1 MELLESKAGKNPD
14 DIIAMA
20 DIDHFK
26 KINDT
31 YGHNA
36 GDYCLK
42 TLAELLKESCKNVT
56 VGRWGGEEF
65 LVYLPSN
72 DKYTKKDDL
81 QFFENIRKTVETKDF
96 EFEGKHIK
104 VTITI
109 GAARKNDHVSIEKWI
124 QEADEN
130 LYYGKNNGRNRVI
143 GADNDNNID
152 NHKD

>member
-1 MELLESKAGKNPD
+1 M
-14 DIIAMA
+14 
-20 DIDHFK
+20 
-26 KINDT
+26 
-31 YGHNA
+31 
-36 GDYCLK
+36 
-42 TLAELLKESCKNVT
+42 
-56 VGRWGGEEF
+56 
-65 LVYLPSN
+65 YLPSN

-143 GADNDNNID
+143 GADNVNNID